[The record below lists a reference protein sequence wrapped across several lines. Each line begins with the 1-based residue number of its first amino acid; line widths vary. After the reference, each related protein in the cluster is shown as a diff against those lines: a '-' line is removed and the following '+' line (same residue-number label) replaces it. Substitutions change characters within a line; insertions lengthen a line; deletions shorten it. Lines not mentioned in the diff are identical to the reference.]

1 MKRPVGHPFPGLHY
15 HDTDGDQA
23 AAGATRLALRR
34 HTDRCYFAVDE
45 VVHHGD
51 GTLAG
56 FVVEGNLI
64 APEDVADLKET
75 GPDGGELCEP
85 RFA

>member
-1 MKRPVGHPFPGLHY
+1 MKRPVGPRFPGVRY
-15 HDTDGDQA
+15 VDDADA
-23 AAGATRLALRR
+23 APRLAVRR
-34 HTDRCYFAVDE
+34 HTDRCYFEVEE

-51 GTLAG
+51 GVLAG
-56 FVVEGNLI
+56 FVVDGNLI
-64 APEDVADLKET
+64 DTDNVADVKET

>member
-1 MKRPVGHPFPGLHY
+1 MKRPVGPRFPGVRYL
-15 HDTDGDQA
+15 DDADGPA
-23 AAGATRLALRR
+23 RLALRR
-34 HTDRCYFAVDE
+34 HTDRCYFEVEE

-51 GTLAG
+51 GVLAG
-56 FVVEGNLI
+56 FIVDGNLI
-64 APEDVADLKET
+64 DPDDVADLKET

>member
-1 MKRPVGHPFPGLHY
+1 MKRPVGPRFPGVRY
-15 HDTDGDQA
+15 HDETDGH
-23 AAGATRLALRR
+23 TRLALRR
-34 HTDRCYFAVDE
+34 HTDRCYFTVEE

-51 GTLAG
+51 GSLAG

-64 APEDVADLKET
+64 NPDDVADLKET
-75 GPDGGELCEP
+75 GPDGGTVCEP